1 MSSIESRIVPDT
13 VQLIVEVAGL
23 CSSAPAFEVTRPA
36 GIAPR
41 RSAHRKRSYQC
52 SRTSSRSTS
61 ASARATRLY
70 VSSIVLSTGVP
81 SLAVRRYF
89 LSQMS
94 SEASW
99 KAIESTSFGSIF
111 TTVFIGQ
118 RRSGFY
124 AAVEYKSKGK
134 FAGPEMAPRS
144 ARQPRPLGT
153 LLSDSDSSPGNSP
166 ETHLSIAGAAAPHR
180 WRAIQDVVSGIRA

>member
-13 VQLIVEVAGL
+13 VQLMVDVAGL
-23 CSSAPAFEVTRPA
+23 CSRAPAFEVTRPA

-61 ASARATRLY
+61 ASARATRWY
-70 VSSIVLSTGVP
+70 VSSIVLSTGDP

-99 KAIESTSFGSIF
+99 KGIASTSLGSIF
-111 TTVFIGQ
+111 TTVFIESAALRSVVRLVQ
-118 RRSGFY
+118 RIAGNAD
-124 AAVEYKSKGK
+124 AAL
-134 FAGPEMAPRS
+134 PESPKTRAPRALPVPAVFGGTDS
-144 ARQPRPLGT
+144 QVPETSPRPRDL
-153 LLSDSDSSPGNSP
+153 
-166 ETHLSIAGAAAPHR
+166 
-180 WRAIQDVVSGIRA
+180 